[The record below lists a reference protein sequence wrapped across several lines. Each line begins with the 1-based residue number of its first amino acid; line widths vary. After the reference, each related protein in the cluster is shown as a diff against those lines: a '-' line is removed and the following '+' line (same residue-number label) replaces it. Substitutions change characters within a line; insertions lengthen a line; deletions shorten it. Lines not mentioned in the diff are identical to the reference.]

1 MNQSINK
8 FIKEAKNDINYLS
21 QLKNEVKVKKISS
34 TSDMYFKYLYTRT
47 SGIEYHKKYKRII
60 TKKLKHFIMV
70 NYYIPVTP
78 NYKIMYHLK
87 NLAIDHLKLD
97 FNFHYFERYLGIS
110 PLTQLTT
117 LIYLLKFINIK
128 KITLCISIFR
138 HFCPEYDLF
147 CKS

>member
-8 FIKEAKNDINYLS
+8 FIKEAKNGINYLS

-34 TSDMYFKYLYTRT
+34 TSDMYFKYFPRI
-47 SGIEYHKKYKRII
+47 SGIEYHIKYKRII

-70 NYYIPVTP
+70 NYFIQVTP
-78 NYKIMYHLK
+78 KKKIMYHIK
-87 NLAIDHLKLD
+87 KLAIDHLKLD